1 MNNILTAF
9 AQTAEV
15 KDVKE
20 VVEETQRFFTMNDM
34 RTILDKLL
42 SGVQVQ

>member
-34 RTILDKLL
+34 RTILDKI
-42 SGVQVQ
+42 GRAHV